1 MSSFGDW
8 ETELYHHGILG
19 MKWGVRRFQR
29 EDGTR
34 TPVGKKRRERLED
47 MSDEDIKK
55 RINRLRLEKEYRELN
70 KGKLGRTVDNIRAY
84 RKELAE
90 NRKAKAN
97 LLSAKAAARQS
108 NPLFRSMTKL
118 GEGSAEALAAAEKK
132 VLSHVGDQIVTALP
146 STEAVKKGK
155 EWLWGKTKE
164 KAPEVYNTAKAK
176 AKETYNNA
184 KSKYEYNKR
193 RNNML
198 KGKATYEDYF
208 PNKYKR

>member
-34 TPVGKKRRERLED
+34 TPAGKKRRERLED

-70 KGKLGRTVDNIRAY
+70 KGKFGRAVDDIRAY

-118 GEGSAEALAAAEKK
+118 GEGSAEALAVAEKK

-155 EWLWGKTKE
+155 EWLWTKTKSGM
-164 KAPEVYNTAKAK
+164 KAASNK
-176 AKETYNNA
+176 AKEAYDESKKTRTARRYN
-184 KSKYEYNKR
+184 S
-193 RNNML
+193 
-198 KGKATYEDYF
+198 DYS
-208 PNKYKR
+208 PELI

>member
-8 ETELYHHGILG
+8 ETELYHYGILG

-34 TPVGKKRRERLED
+34 TPAGKKRRERLKD
-47 MSDEDIKK
+47 LSDEDIKA
-55 RINRLRLEKEYRELN
+55 RISRLKLEKEYRELN
-70 KGKLGRTVDNIRAY
+70 KSKVGRAVDNVRAY

-90 NRKAKAN
+90 NRRAKAN

-118 GEGSAEALAAAEKK
+118 GEGSAEAIAAAEKK
-132 VLSHVGDQIVTALP
+132 VLSHVGDQLVTALP

-155 EWLWGKTKE
+155 EWVWGKTKTGV
-164 KAPEVYNTAKAK
+164 KAAANKTKKGYDEAKK
-176 AKETYNNA
+176 
-184 KSKYEYNKR
+184 KR
-193 RNNML
+193 RVRRYNP
-198 KGKATYEDYF
+198 DYS
-208 PNKYKR
+208 PELI

>member
-34 TPVGKKRRERLED
+34 TPAGKKRRERLED

-70 KGKLGRTVDNIRAY
+70 KGKLGRTVDSIRAY

-118 GEGSAEALAAAEKK
+118 GEGSAEAIAVAEKK

-146 STEAVKKGK
+146 STEAVKAGK
-155 EWLWGKTKE
+155 EWLWKKTK
-164 KAPEVYNTAKAK
+164 TGAKKVSSK
-176 AKETYNNA
+176 AKEAYGE
-184 KSKYEYNKR
+184 SKQKPRSKEIQ
-193 RNNML
+193 
-198 KGKATYEDYF
+198 
-208 PNKYKR
+208 

>member
-8 ETELYHHGILG
+8 ETELYHYGILG

-34 TPVGKKRRERLED
+34 TPAGKKRRERLED

-70 KGKLGRTVDNIRAY
+70 KGKLGRTVDNIRSY

-97 LLSAKAAARQS
+97 LLSAKAAVRQA
-108 NPLFRSMTKL
+108 NPFFRSMTKL
-118 GEGSAEALAAAEKK
+118 GEGSAETLAAVEKK
-132 VLSHVGDQIVTALP
+132 LLSHVGDQIITVLP

-155 EWLWGKTKE
+155 EWLWTKTKSGT
-164 KAPEVYNTAKAK
+164 KTVSNK
-176 AKETYNNA
+176 AKEAYGEAKKNRIAKKYN
-184 KSKYEYNKR
+184 S
-193 RNNML
+193 
-198 KGKATYEDYF
+198 DYS
-208 PNKYKR
+208 PELI

>member
-34 TPVGKKRRERLED
+34 TPAGKKRRERLED

-55 RINRLRLEKEYRELN
+55 RINRLKLEKEYRELN
-70 KGKLGRTVDNIRAY
+70 KSKLGRTVDNIRAY

-118 GEGSAEALAAAEKK
+118 GEGSAEALSAVEKK

-155 EWLWGKTKE
+155 EWLWTKTKHGM
-164 KAPEVYNTAKAK
+164 KAAFNK
-176 AKETYNNA
+176 AKEAYDESKKTRTARRYN
-184 KSKYEYNKR
+184 S
-193 RNNML
+193 
-198 KGKATYEDYF
+198 DYS
-208 PNKYKR
+208 PELI